1 MEDPDT
7 VEIDEEM
14 CGGAL
19 FEVSLEEDSV
29 PIYTSEVQVPLGRR
43 YVNQARLDA
52 NEMVEKRGMS

>member
-19 FEVSLEEDSV
+19 LKVSLEEDSV
-29 PIYTSEVQVPLGRR
+29 PIYAPEAQVAFGGR

-52 NEMVEKRGMS
+52 NELGRKRRMR